1 MHETETKFQL
11 SHKNCVLPMNSFIL
25 MFEQISPSPIM
36 FLQIKWIHQQLC
48 SQPNI
53 MVYVLLLPQ
62 KKIGDKRINGF
73 FMKLDSPTSKHD
85 SYHQQ
90 TTTFVGNTNPGN
102 AIQSK
107 HFQIKQTGRSQILFA
122 FLSVMHIIRIV
133 FLVSF
138 CQVKNETRIKTFR
151 LQEFRLEKTR
161 IPIGDKKSSLVSGS
175 IFVFRLAFLF
185 GCIPHYIFSSE
196 WNAENL
202 SHWHF
207 SSAKNGEYKARKN
220 RNSHKLRHICI
231 YPIFYKYGKNSIQ
244 AISTTQP
251 TTITDTRKK

>member
-1 MHETETKFQL
+1 
-11 SHKNCVLPMNSFIL
+11 
-25 MFEQISPSPIM
+25 
-36 FLQIKWIHQQLC
+36 
-48 SQPNI
+48 
-53 MVYVLLLPQ
+53 
-62 KKIGDKRINGF
+62 
-73 FMKLDSPTSKHD
+73 
-85 SYHQQ
+85 
-90 TTTFVGNTNPGN
+90 
-102 AIQSK
+102 
-107 HFQIKQTGRSQILFA
+107 
-122 FLSVMHIIRIV
+122 MHIIRIV

-196 WNAENL
+196 WDAENL

-251 TTITDTRKK
+251 TTITDTRKKWVTKKFMQMENGIVIIIPNMDSLSITRYAIHDTIQNNHTNASANAVFVRIRACVTFFRQHRNMLASKRTIECCRRCFA